1 MPSIDEES
9 TKSSDKLLE
18 EDGQSSMGIDFKDL
32 EEQHLAH
39 PKRWSGCLRNHR
51 ALVTHLVI
59 ITVYTTAFMT
69 ILGHIVRQCEH
80 GPDYTYCVSIY
91 TSFIHTV

>member
-1 MPSIDEES
+1 MPSINEES
-9 TKSSDKLLE
+9 TKSSDKLLG
-18 EDGQSSMGIDFKDL
+18 EDGQSSMGIHIKDL
-32 EEQHLAH
+32 EEQLLAH

-51 ALVTHLVI
+51 ALFTHLVI

-69 ILGHIVRQCEH
+69 ILGHIMRQCEH

-91 TSFIHTV
+91 TSFTDSV